1 MTVVDDQELEDFGD
15 GNKIISGEDER
26 WVNSSR
32 IWISSD
38 DCIFSSKSSSSS
50 VSHRLSSSS
59 MLNDGYKENI
69 KIHLFCG

>member
-1 MTVVDDQELEDFGD
+1 
-15 GNKIISGEDER
+15 
-26 WVNSSR
+26 
-32 IWISSD
+32 
-38 DCIFSSKSSSSS
+38 